1 MPSSQPSREPESG
14 DLVKRSAISAATWGV
29 VLLAIGL
36 GAYLLWQLRVV
47 LALVFVA
54 ILLAAAIRG
63 PVGWLQDR
71 GLPRV
76 AAVVLPYL
84 LIAAIAG
91 LGVWLLVPPLVEQAR
106 AFIDDLPGTV
116 ETLLSWLRSTVGGII
131 PGDAIQDAMDGVRS
145 SFEQILPGIQSALQ
159 VPLVVVGVLVNVVL
173 IIFLSIF
180 LLLDGRSMWVAMLGY
195 FRPER
200 RERADAI
207 GETVMGKLG
216 SYVIGQLVIMTATG
230 VGAAIGMLIIGVPYV
245 LPLGFLAF
253 LTEAIPLVG
262 PWIGG
267 APIVAVAFVQS
278 PLQGL
283 LMAGWIFLL
292 QQVEGYVLVP
302 FVQRRAIQ
310 VSPTIVLLAVVAGGT
325 IAGVL
330 GALIAIPLVAVTQVV
345 MHEVVLPARR
355 QTWQDG
361 ETPSE
366 EPESVDEAESD

>member
-1 MPSSQPSREPESG
+1 MPSNQPRSEHRPHHPG
-14 DLVKRSAISAATWGV
+14 LVRSSALSAATWGL
-29 VLLAIGL
+29 VLLAVIL

-54 ILLAAAIRG
+54 ILLAAAIRA
-63 PVGWLQDR
+63 PVGWLQGR

-76 AAVVLPYL
+76 LAVVLVYL
-84 LIAAIAG
+84 AIAVVAG
-91 LGVWLLVPPLVEQAR
+91 LGVWLIVPPLVEQAS
-106 AFIDDLPGTV
+106 AFVANLPETV
-116 ETLLSWLRSTVGGII
+116 ETLLNWLRSTFAGIF
-131 PGDAIQDAMDGVRS
+131 PGDAVQQTIDGARS
-145 SFEQILPGIQSALQ
+145 SFDQILPGIQSALQ

-180 LLLDGRSMWVAMLGY
+180 LLLDGRSMWLAMLGY
-195 FRPER
+195 VHPDTRD
-200 RERADAI
+200 RADAVGGTI
-207 GETVMGKLG
+207 MGKLG
-216 SYVIGQLVIMTATG
+216 AYVIGQLVIMSFTG
-230 VGAAIGMLIIGVPYV
+230 LGAVIGMLIIGVPYV

-253 LTEAIPLVG
+253 ITEAIPLVG

-283 LMAGWIFLL
+283 LMAGWILLL

-325 IAGVL
+325 VAGVL

-345 MHEVVLPARR
+345 MNEVVLPARR
-355 QTWQDG
+355 RTWG
-361 ETPSE
+361 EGRPKSA
-366 EPESVDEAESD
+366 EAGSD